1 MLQKKGSWA
10 DRLMVCH
17 GTGDSP
23 LKCASDTLR
32 KSEKVITQVPTPPQP
47 RFLSHNR
54 DTIKKENYT
63 TEYNFNTNAF
73 FPRSRFCTHRCKSHK
88 YSFAFCIPFTTSS
101 ATSYRT
107 PSYSHTKITILLAGN
122 IKRRNLET
130 HSPQY
135 RGKSNQANSAFYD
148 YRMNGWSS
156 CYQLWHC
163 TRKAFCRLSIHN
175 FQFIRGFQE
184 FTSNLHVRDVYSV
197 LRISATWV
205 YWYTA
210 LKG

>member
-1 MLQKKGSWA
+1 
-10 DRLMVCH
+10 MVCH

-63 TEYNFNTNAF
+63 TEYNNFNTNAF

-88 YSFAFCIPFTTSS
+88 HSFAFSILFTTSS

-135 RGKSNQANSAFYD
+135 RGKSNQANSAFYNYRTGGLAVTSYDTAQERHFID
-148 YRMNGWSS
+148 YQYTTSSS
-156 CYQLWHC
+156 CVVFKNSHLTCMLKMH
-163 TRKAFCRLSIHN
+163 TLS
-175 FQFIRGFQE
+175 
-184 FTSNLHVRDVYSV
+184 
-197 LRISATWV
+197 
-205 YWYTA
+205 
-210 LKG
+210 